1 MQRYVEETSPLRD
14 RWLLSYADLLTLLL
28 AFFVV
33 MYSVSVVDQKKL
45 QEIASSIE
53 AEMIGAISDE
63 IVGAQKAVD
72 QTIVDPVKVDK
83 SKVVGPLDINIS
95 NVGFKKL
102 NNDWVEFTLE
112 SEFLFASGEADL
124 RLDVNDTLNN
134 LLLVLNN
141 TQGDIRVEGHTDDKA
156 ISTLRFPSNWE
167 LSAARAAAVVRYF
180 EARGVN
186 PNRLSATGLS
196 SSMPV
201 SKNSSNEGRK
211 ENRRVVLKI
220 RALEGDFE
228 KLGALNYESEALE
241 DLEDLGQDDVN
252 LDSIDHELL
261 MQILNKIDADAIQA
275 SP

>member
-1 MQRYVEETSPLRD
+1 MQRYVDEMSPQRD

-45 QEIASSIE
+45 HEIASSIE

-63 IVGAQKAVD
+63 MAGAQKAVG
-72 QTIVDPVKVDK
+72 QILVDR
-83 SKVVGPLDINIS
+83 SKVIESLDINIS
-95 NVGFKKL
+95 NVDFKKL

-112 SEFLFASGEADL
+112 SEFLFTSGEAEL

-141 TQGDIRVEGHTDDKA
+141 TQGDVRVEGHTDDKA
-156 ISTLRFPSNWE
+156 ISTFRFPSNWE

-196 SSMPV
+196 SSMPI
-201 SKNSSNEGRK
+201 SSNSSSEGRK
-211 ENRRVVLKI
+211 KNRRVVLKI

-228 KLGALNYESEALE
+228 KLEALNYDSTPLE
-241 DLEDLGQDDVN
+241 DVELDDIN

-261 MQILNKIDADAIQA
+261 MQILNEIDADAAQA